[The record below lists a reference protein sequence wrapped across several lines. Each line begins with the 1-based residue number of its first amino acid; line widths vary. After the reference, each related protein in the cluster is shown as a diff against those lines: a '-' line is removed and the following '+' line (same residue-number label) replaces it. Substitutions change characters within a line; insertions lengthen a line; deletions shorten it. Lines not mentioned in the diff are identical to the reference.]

1 MHPDS
6 ESFSRSGLL
15 RFRITNDVLY
25 LACNLLSPSDFQ
37 CNFMGNDEKS
47 VNGII
52 INSGIVGSATE
63 KWDQDLQ

>member
-1 MHPDS
+1 MFINVYKHLFKMVGGS
-6 ESFSRSGLL
+6 KW
-15 RFRITNDVLY
+15 
-25 LACNLLSPSDFQ
+25 
-37 CNFMGNDEKS
+37 GNDEKS

>member
-1 MHPDS
+1 MTMIVT
-6 ESFSRSGLL
+6 EYGRE
-15 RFRITNDVLY
+15 RYRIATVGFAPHVTFGCLK
-25 LACNLLSPSDFQ
+25 A
-37 CNFMGNDEKS
+37 GNDEKS